1 MPTQTY
7 AFPIRHF
14 KVAHFN
20 ERKLK
25 CKQMILTLNS
35 DKYDDNEKETFRIV
49 DNLEPSWLKEKPAI
63 SKIMLGCLTHI
74 LEGK

>member
-1 MPTQTY
+1 
-7 AFPIRHF
+7 
-14 KVAHFN
+14 
-20 ERKLK
+20 
-25 CKQMILTLNS
+25 MILTLNS
-35 DKYDDNEKETFRIV
+35 DEYDDNEKETFRIV